1 MLQHTGR
8 KLDGGEKT
16 CQRTVLG
23 HTLNPVKVYNQ
34 KLSIYHKMGLVK
46 EVIKEIGNKSREF
59 YEFILPPID
68 MHLNEDSLKVVIDIP
83 GFAKKDIELTLCGDI
98 LSIKA
103 QKTINEKESESLI
116 SNQRPNMIDKKIRLP
131 IDVKQGEEKIKSAK
145 YENGILTLIIP
156 VTKKGKNISI
166 E

>member
-1 MLQHTGR
+1 
-8 KLDGGEKT
+8 
-16 CQRTVLG
+16 
-23 HTLNPVKVYNQ
+23 
-34 KLSIYHKMGLVK
+34 MGLVK

-59 YEFILPPID
+59 YEFVLPPVD
-68 MHLNEDSLKVVIDIP
+68 MYLNDDNLKVVIDIP
-83 GFAKKDIELTLCGDI
+83 GFSKKDIDLTLCGDI

-103 QKTINEKESESLI
+103 QKEIDEKETESLI
-116 SNQRPNMIDKKIRLP
+116 TNQRPNLIDKKIRLP
-131 IDVKQGEEKIKSAK
+131 IDIKEGQEKIDSAK

>member
-1 MLQHTGR
+1 
-8 KLDGGEKT
+8 
-16 CQRTVLG
+16 
-23 HTLNPVKVYNQ
+23 
-34 KLSIYHKMGLVK
+34 MGLVN

-59 YEFILPPID
+59 YEFVLPPVD
-68 MHLNEDSLKVVIDIP
+68 MYLNEDSLKVVIDIP
-83 GFAKKDIELTLCGDI
+83 GFSKKDIKLSLCGDI

-116 SNQRPNMIDKKIRLP
+116 SNQRPNLIDKKIRLP
-131 IDVKQGEEKIKSAK
+131 IDIKQGEEKIESAK
-145 YENGILTLIIP
+145 YENGILILIIP